1 MAASK
6 PPTSEIPSRRHRK
19 AAPEPPEPPAL
30 PAIPAS
36 RSARNRQRREE
47 SLERQFHWIF
57 IVVVTATTLYLLS
70 RTSWGIRLLTGHF

>member
-6 PPTSEIPSRRHRK
+6 PPTSDIPSRRQHK
-19 AAPEPPEPPAL
+19 AESERPAL
-30 PAIPAS
+30 PELPSLPAS

-57 IVVVTATTLYLLS
+57 IIVVTATTLYLFS
-70 RTSWGIRLLTGHF
+70 RTSWGIRLLSGHL